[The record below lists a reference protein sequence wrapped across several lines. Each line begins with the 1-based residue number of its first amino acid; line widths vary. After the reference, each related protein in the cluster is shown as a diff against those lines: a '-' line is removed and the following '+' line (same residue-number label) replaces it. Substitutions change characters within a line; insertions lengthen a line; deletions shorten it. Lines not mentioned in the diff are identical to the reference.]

1 MMYAVIAGLAL
12 FAGVP
17 AEAAHDP
24 VPPMP
29 RAELPTLFGAD
40 SYPPLAATAR
50 EDGTVIAELAIDP
63 LGAVTAC
70 RIVTS
75 SKSTS
80 LDMGTCRIIM
90 GRKTAFSPA
99 RDGAGKPVAG
109 TYSLKIRWVLPE
121 AAPSP
126 LQSAGQRL
134 TLLVSNKAVIKR
146 CTLRNMPG
154 NVAIEAMTMCAG
166 FRELFASM
174 FDGNPEVSPPGDVE
188 ALVLIDR
195 IVGQDAPLSGPMPA
209 GMTPIQDVG
218 SEFVVQPDGTRT
230 TCTPV
235 STLVVATIDDDDA
248 KPSDLCD
255 SAERFVK
262 HQGAAIKVQDR
273 LRIAYRLVGK

>member
-1 MMYAVIAGLAL
+1 MMYAVVAGLAL

-29 RAELPTLFGAD
+29 RAELSTLFGAD

-63 LGAVTAC
+63 LGVVTAC

-109 TYSLKIRWVLPE
+109 TCPLKIRWVLPE
-121 AAPSP
+121 AASSP

-154 NVAIEAMTMCAG
+154 DVAVEAMTMCAG

-174 FDGNPEVSPPGDVE
+174 FDDDPAVSPPGDVE

-195 IVGQDAPLSGPMPA
+195 IVGQTGPLSGPMPA
-209 GMTPIQDVG
+209 GMTLVQDIG
-218 SEFVVQPDGTRT
+218 SEFVVLPDGTRT
-230 TCTPV
+230 GCTPV
-235 STLVVATIDDDDA
+235 STLIDAMQDENDSKAT
-248 KPSDLCD
+248 DLCA
-255 SAERFVK
+255 SAERFVT
-262 HQGAAIKVQDR
+262 HQGAPIKVQDR